1 MSSYVNYYAYKVII
15 SVYVYIGLSAN
26 VRNFGL

>member
-1 MSSYVNYYAYKVII
+1 MSGYVHSYAYKVII

>member
-1 MSSYVNYYAYKVII
+1 MSGYVNYFAYKVII
-15 SVYVYIGLSAN
+15 SVYVYLGLSAN